1 MKQPLGMKPPLLAL
15 VTGGARS
22 GKSRFALGRATSL
35 GLPRL
40 FLATGEAKDDEM
52 TARIARHRAERE
64 REWRTIEEPLEI
76 AAILRAE
83 AGQAIV
89 LDCLTLWVG
98 NLMEAGRD
106 LEDAA
111 ADLVAALVAR
121 RSAVIVV
128 TNEVGSAIVPDNPVA
143 RLFRDATGLLN
154 QRVAD
159 VADEVHW
166 LVAGQPVRVK

>member
-1 MKQPLGMKPPLLAL
+1 VVKPPLLAL

-22 GKSRFALGRATSL
+22 GKSRFALARAASL
-35 GLPRL
+35 GLPLL
-40 FLATGEAKDDEM
+40 FLATGEAKDEEM
-52 TARIARHRAERE
+52 TERIARHRADRDPA
-64 REWRTIEEPLEI
+64 WRTIEEPLEI
-76 AAILRAE
+76 GAVLRAE
-83 AGQAIV
+83 AGRAIV

-98 NLMEAGRD
+98 NLMEARRD
-106 LEDAA
+106 LDEAA
-111 ADLVAALVAR
+111 TDLVAALGKR

-166 LVAGQPVRVK
+166 LVAGQPMRVK

>member
-1 MKQPLGMKPPLLAL
+1 MKPPLLAL

-22 GKSRFALGRATSL
+22 GKSRFALARAASL
-35 GLPRL
+35 DLPRL
-40 FLATGEAKDDEM
+40 FLATGEAKDEEM
-52 TARIARHRAERE
+52 TARIARHRAERDSA
-64 REWRTIEEPLEI
+64 WRTIEEPLAI
-76 AAILRAE
+76 ASILRAE

-106 LEDAA
+106 LEEAA
-111 ADLVAALVAR
+111 TDLVAALR
-121 RSAVIVV
+121 ERTSAVIVV

-143 RLFRDATGLLN
+143 RSFRDATGLLN

-159 VADEVHW
+159 AADEVHW

>member
-40 FLATGEAKDDEM
+40 FLATGEAKDEEM
-52 TARIARHRAERE
+52 TARIARHRVERDPA
-64 REWRTIEEPLEI
+64 WRTIEEPLQI
-76 AAILRAE
+76 GPVLRAE
-83 AGQAIV
+83 AEQAIV

-98 NLMEAGRD
+98 NLMDAGRD
-106 LEDAA
+106 LEEAA
-111 ADLVAALVAR
+111 ADLVTALVER

-143 RLFRDATGLLN
+143 RLFRDTTGFLN

-166 LVAGQPVRVK
+166 LVAGQPIRVK